1 MHSFGTKTVR
11 HRRLLGAGLIAVAT
25 LAGSTTICQAQGLG
39 TSGYG
44 QSMPA
49 PASGF
54 QPQPPPGAASTAV
67 SSSTS
72 SERADYTV
80 QIGETF
86 TIRQEEGGLIRDVLA
101 SRPGIVQVE
110 VDKDN
115 PSIARIKGVNVGV
128 TQLTMS
134 ARDKDNK
141 NLATMIKVIQVN
153 PDISYIRSKVAE
165 TFPTANLKIIAG
177 GPPGSL
183 IVTGTVESVED
194 IEPIRTF
201 LNGIAN
207 QYSGQRTGG
216 SSSNQQSDLVTYS
229 VRVSGP
235 QVVQLDVCLASVDR
249 KEIRRLGV
257 DFFHRSGTNFL
268 GTSIGGAGST
278 TINTDSG
285 IPGTLM
291 STGSNFVF
299 RTSQGANS
307 FIGFINALREES
319 VGKILSNPSLT
330 ALSGRPARFIV
341 GGEEPYGTSGSVGS
355 GGGSG
360 AGIQFRPTGTV
371 VAFLPVV
378 LGDGRIRLTVSAE
391 NTVKTGDA
399 NQAGIIA
406 PILAT
411 QSVGTTLELENGH
424 SLVIGG
430 LTENIASGTTQK
442 YPILGDLPFVGALF
456 RNISFTEEEKEFV
469 IIVKVNIVEGL
480 TDAHRCTMKLPGQE
494 TRSPSD
500 FELFIEGILEA
511 PRGPRDIFPNRTYVP
526 AFKNDTPFGAKS
538 GECTVPGPLCDKHG
552 HHHGKNCASGDCAT
566 GNCAPCTTGAVS
578 TAPVQSGQ
586 PVAQQ
591 PAQMAPATVVPAT
604 LPPAA
609 PVTQTSQTV
618 PVEMK
623 PVEKVEV
630 PVVSVPVV
638 PATETPVPVVP
649 AGETPKQNDLP
660 APPAPPVPQT
670 EPK

>member
-1 MHSFGTKTVR
+1 MHSFGSKNVG

-25 LAGSTTICQAQGLG
+25 LAGSTSICLAQGLG

-54 QPQPPPGAASTAV
+54 NQPPPPAATAAV
-67 SSSTS
+67 GSSTS
-72 SERADYTV
+72 SERADFNV
-80 QIGETF
+80 QIGEVF
-86 TIRQEEGGLIRDVLA
+86 TVRQEDGGLIKDVLA

-128 TQLTMS
+128 TQLTMT

-141 NLATMIKVIQVN
+141 NLVPMIKTIQVN

-194 IEPIRTF
+194 IDPIRTF
-201 LNGIAN
+201 LNGIAA
-207 QYSGQRTGG
+207 QYSGRQG
-216 SSSNQQSDLVTYS
+216 SGTQQNDLVTYA

-235 QVVQLDVCLASVDR
+235 QVVQLDVCLASVNR
-249 KEIRRLGV
+249 KEVRQLGV
-257 DFFHRSGTNFL
+257 DFFQRSGTNFL

-278 TINTDSG
+278 TINTDG
-285 IPGTLM
+285 ALPGQVI

-307 FIGFINALREES
+307 FIGFINALREEN

-341 GGEEPYGTSGSVGS
+341 GGEEPFGTSGSVGI
-355 GGGSG
+355 GGGGG

-391 NTVKTGDA
+391 NTVKVGSAD
-399 NQAGIIA
+399 QAGIIA

-411 QSVGTTLELENGH
+411 QSVGTTLELENGQ

-430 LTENIASGTTQK
+430 LTENITTGTTSK
-442 YPILGDLPFVGALF
+442 YPILGDLPFVGTFF
-456 RNISFTEEEKEFV
+456 RNVFFDETEREFI
-469 IIVKVNIVEGL
+469 IIVKVNIVEGI
-480 TDAHRCTMKLPGQE
+480 TDAQRCAMKLPGQE
-494 TRSPSD
+494 TRTPSD

-526 AFKNDTPFGAKS
+526 AFKNDTPFGQKS
-538 GECTVPGPLCDKHG
+538 GECALPGPLCDKHG
-552 HHHGKNCASGDCAT
+552 LHHHGSNCAT
-566 GNCAPCTTGAVS
+566 GNCATGNCANGAVN
-578 TAPVQSGQ
+578 
-586 PVAQQ
+586 VA
-591 PAQMAPATVVPAT
+591 PAQVVHPAGVQVPQVTPAVVPAVVPNT
-604 LPPAA
+604 A
-609 PVTQTSQTV
+609 PVTQTSQTA
-618 PVEMK
+618 PVDVK

-638 PATETPVPVVP
+638 PATEVPVPVVP
-649 AGETPKQNDLP
+649 AGETPKQTDLP
-660 APPAPPVPQT
+660 VPPAPPVPQT
-670 EPK
+670 DPK

>member
-1 MHSFGTKTVR
+1 MHSFATKTVG

-25 LAGSTTICQAQGLG
+25 LAGSTAICQAQGLG

-54 QPQPPPGAASTAV
+54 NQPPPPAATAAV
-67 SSSTS
+67 GSSTS
-72 SERADYTV
+72 AEKADYTV
-80 QIGETF
+80 QIGDTF
-86 TIRQEEGGLIRDVLA
+86 TIRQEEGGLFKDVLA

-128 TQLTMS
+128 TQLTMT
-134 ARDKDNK
+134 ARDRDNK
-141 NLATMIKVIQVN
+141 NLAPTIKTIQVN

-194 IEPIRTF
+194 VEPIRTF
-201 LNGIAN
+201 LNGIAA
-207 QYSGQRTGG
+207 QYSGQRQGGGG
-216 SSSNQQSDLVTYS
+216 SQQNDLVTYA

-257 DFFHRSGTNFL
+257 DFFQRSGTNFL

-299 RTSQGANS
+299 RTSQGANA
-307 FIGFINALREES
+307 FIGFINALREED

-330 ALSGRPARFIV
+330 AMSGRPARFIV

-411 QSVGTTLELENGH
+411 QSVGTTLELENGQ

-430 LTENIASGTTQK
+430 LTENVTSGTTQK
-442 YPILGDLPFVGALF
+442 YPILGDLPFVGVFF
-456 RNISFTEEEKEFV
+456 RNVSFTEEEKEFI
-469 IIVKVNIVEGL
+469 IIVKVNMVEGI
-480 TDAHRCTMKLPGQE
+480 TDAQRCAMRLPGQE

-500 FELFIEGILEA
+500 FELFIEGIMEA

-526 AFKNDTPFGAKS
+526 AFKNDVPFGQKS
-538 GECTVPGPLCDKHG
+538 GECTLPGPLCDKPG
-552 HHHGKNCASGDCAT
+552 HHHNGGNCAT
-566 GNCAPCTTGAVS
+566 GNCATGNCNSCATGAVNV
-578 TAPVQSGQ
+578 AP
-586 PVAQQ
+586 AQVVQ
-591 PAQMAPATVVPAT
+591 PAGVQIPQITPAVVPAAVPNT
-604 LPPAA
+604 A

-618 PVEMK
+618 PADVK

-638 PATETPVPVVP
+638 PATEVPVPVVP

-660 APPAPPVPQT
+660 VPPAPPVPQT

>member
-1 MHSFGTKTVR
+1 MHSFATKTVV

-25 LAGSTTICQAQGLG
+25 LAGSTAICQAQGLG

-44 QSMPA
+44 QSIPA
-49 PASGF
+49 PASGVN
-54 QPQPPPGAASTAV
+54 QPPPPAATAAV

-72 SERADYTV
+72 SEKADFTV

-86 TIRQEEGGLIRDVLA
+86 TLRQEEGGLIKDVLA

-128 TQLTMS
+128 TQLTMT

-141 NLATMIKVIQVN
+141 TLAPMVKTIQVN

-194 IEPIRTF
+194 IDPIRTF
-201 LNGIAN
+201 LNGIAA
-207 QYSGQRTGG
+207 QYSGQRQSG
-216 SSSNQQSDLVTYS
+216 QQTDLVTYA

-257 DFFHRSGTNFL
+257 DFFQRSGTNFL
-268 GTSIGGAGST
+268 GTSIGGAGAT

-299 RTSQGANS
+299 RTSQGANA

-330 ALSGRPARFIV
+330 AMSGRPARFIV
-341 GGEEPYGTSGSVGS
+341 GGEEPYGTSGSVGV
-355 GGGSG
+355 GGGGGG

-406 PILAT
+406 PLLAT
-411 QSVGTTLELENGH
+411 QSVGTTLELENGQ

-430 LTENIASGTTQK
+430 LTENITSGTTQK
-442 YPILGDLPFVGALF
+442 YPFLGDLPFIGTFF
-456 RNISFTEEEKEFV
+456 RNISFTEEEKEFI
-469 IIVKVNIVEGL
+469 IIVKVNMVEGI
-480 TDAHRCTMKLPGQE
+480 TDAQRCAMRLPGQE
-494 TRSPSD
+494 TRAPSD

-526 AFKNDTPFGAKS
+526 AFKNDVPFGQKS
-538 GECTVPGPLCDKHG
+538 GECALPGPLCDKHG
-552 HHHGKNCASGDCAT
+552 HHGAKGNCAT
-566 GNCAPCTTGAVS
+566 GNCNTCATGTVNTPPAQVVQPASVQVPQVVPAVVPAAFPN
-578 TAPVQSGQ
+578 TAPVT
-586 PVAQQ
+586 
-591 PAQMAPATVVPAT
+591 PA
-604 LPPAA
+604 
-609 PVTQTSQTV
+609 SQTV
-618 PVEMK
+618 PADVK

-638 PATETPVPVVP
+638 PAVETPVPVVP

-660 APPAPPVPQT
+660 VPPVPPT
-670 EPK
+670 DPK